1 MKAPH
6 IIDIEDFDDNE
17 LQQILAA
24 DGDKE
29 LVCIVRPAAEHI
41 HFEVLIDK
49 KKYEF
54 SHLECAVRKYNETRN
69 LSMSCSTSPLIS
81 SCLTSR

>member
-17 LQQILAA
+17 YTYIMAA
-24 DGDKE
+24 AGKTQ
-29 LVCIVRPAAEHI
+29 LLCIVRPAAEHI

-54 SHLECAVRKYNETRN
+54 SHLECAVRKYNER
-69 LSMSCSTSPLIS
+69 
-81 SCLTSR
+81 